1 MSGPRSFANVFTQEV
16 KSVPSEP
23 YQVAFENEHVRI
35 VHVSLREGQMV
46 PRYAPAATTIVRIDL
61 RPDGRGAV
69 HGATTFSDGH
79 LPEESDRPS
88 ETGVQEI
95 RVELKA
101 PPEAVLMA
109 LDAIQID
116 PARYKVELE
125 NDRVRVVRLRFE
137 AGEKGMMVTHPPR
150 VLATITDVSVR
161 LLFADGRTDQR
172 GAPAG
177 VAAWLDAETLQ
188 TENAATKPLEVIL
201 VEPKA
206 AQGFQSGK

>member
-1 MSGPRSFANVFTQEV
+1 M
-16 KSVPSEP
+16 PSEP
-23 YQVAFENEHVRI
+23 YQVAFENEYVRI

-46 PRYAPAATTIVRIDL
+46 PQYAPAATTMVRIDL
-61 RPDGRGAV
+61 RPDDRGV
-69 HGATTFSDGH
+69 IHGATTFGDGH

-101 PPEAVLMA
+101 PPEAVSMA
-109 LDAIQID
+109 LDAVKLD
-116 PARYKVELE
+116 PARDRVELE

-188 TENAATKPLEVIL
+188 TENAATEPLEVIL